1 MSMVRYLLA
10 SNFGFTWNDIKM
22 MPAHIVRQYMLDI
35 ERAKSHFK
43 GLRVNDVK
51 QYADSAR
58 AAGFS
63 IT

>member
-1 MSMVRYLLA
+1 MSMARYLLA
-10 SNFGFTWNDIKM
+10 SNFGFTWNDIKL

-51 QYADSAR
+51 RYAESAK
-58 AAGFS
+58 AAG
-63 IT
+63 IPIE